1 MIRRRF
7 LRGAAALATVSLLA
21 SACGSTDVESI
32 SNNPGMLLTEGG
44 FIPPDLDM
52 QIVDNPLQ
60 DANRWD
66 PVITFSGSA
75 PRIEDWVEENFP
87 HGIDTHADRDDLPI
101 VVAQLGEGVQQ
112 KGDRV
117 ASGSHEPIAFV
128 VVVGQEDEPTVHVA
142 MQGPE
147 R

>member
-1 MIRRRF
+1 MTRRRF

-32 SNNPGMLLTEGG
+32 SDNPDMLLTEGG
-44 FIPPDLDM
+44 FTPPDLDM
-52 QIVDNPLQ
+52 QIVDSPLQ
-60 DANRWD
+60 EANRWD
-66 PVITFSGSA
+66 PIIAFSGPA

-87 HGIDTHADRDDLPI
+87 GGIDTRADRDDLPI
-101 VVAQLGEGVQQ
+101 VVAQLGEGVQR
-112 KGDRV
+112 KGDQV
-117 ASGSHEPIAFV
+117 ASGAHEPIAFV